1 MTSTLFSSEREAM
14 SRSESNIGK
23 PDLGVTDKAKLKIF
37 KTGIPILLTLTPIG
51 SRCFQNVL
59 QSATTIKEAYMK
71 YKAFCISFV
80 LQLGEIVL
88 NSYQHGGASST

>member
-59 QSATTIKEAYMK
+59 QSATTIKEACME
-71 YKAFCISFV
+71 AFCISFV

>member
-37 KTGIPILLTLTPIG
+37 KTVEVDTPRL
-51 SRCFQNVL
+51 SAPAPCFQNVL
-59 QSATTIKEAYMK
+59 
-71 YKAFCISFV
+71 
-80 LQLGEIVL
+80 
-88 NSYQHGGASST
+88 